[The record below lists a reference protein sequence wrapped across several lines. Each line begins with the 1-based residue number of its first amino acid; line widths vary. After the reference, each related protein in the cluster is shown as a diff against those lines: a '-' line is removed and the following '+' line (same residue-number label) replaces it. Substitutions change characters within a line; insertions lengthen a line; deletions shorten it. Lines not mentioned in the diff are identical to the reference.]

1 MRFMTR
7 LQTSRPIISR
17 ASIAL
22 LLAIFVYGL
31 LWLVRWLF
39 FGRFPFNTLPVF
51 LSLWVLSYIVVS
63 GLIRARKKL
72 SWRLRNQMAA
82 VYIFIAVVPVLLVV
96 TMVGLGAY
104 LLYWQ
109 LGSYVLYTEMQ
120 TRVQRVATVAG
131 GLATTL
137 AIEATATG
145 RPVPT
150 LPIPAQTQGF
160 LESAKAD
167 IPGLQVEIGTGEALL
182 TRTGSDEA
190 AGFKGIVLTGKE
202 LALRAVAVRP
212 VPGGKVIVSVSAP
225 ITPELLETLAPELG
239 PIRFLILQPISGDS
253 VPGEIV
259 SLNGQRLTVVERIVT
274 RHRSEPRAA
283 NVFDKRIGGVTNL
296 DVVDLREERTTKGEA
311 QVHAAF
317 VTRPSLLNRRLFG
330 PLGYLGSSAVTLLT
344 IVGAIFLVLELAAL
358 ATGIFLTRAITSA
371 VDNLYLA
378 TQHVQSGDLSFRVQ
392 VHQRDELGA
401 LGESFN
407 SMMQSIGTLIDEQR
421 ERQRLENELAIAREV
436 QTQLFPPELPAIP
449 GVELEA
455 ICRPAR
461 MVSGD
466 YYDFIRIGP
475 TRLAVVLADISG
487 KGISA
492 ALLMASLQAT
502 VRAELIRDGQGEQLL
517 PNTAEI
523 VAHLNRHLFLN
534 TSEER
539 YATLFLAIYDT
550 FTGRLSYTNAGHLP
564 PFYLAGDGMQKLET
578 DDTVI
583 GLFSEAHFRQ
593 ATINIEQEGLLVI
606 YSDGLTEPE
615 NAVGEAFGSD
625 RLAEIAMRL
634 REESA
639 NVIAHTMLSATEE
652 WRVSP
657 EPADD
662 MTVVV
667 ARLSRPVLRKDSLE
681 NSGVEHVTED

>member
-1 MRFMTR
+1 MKR
-7 LQTSRPIISR
+7 LWALRSIISR
-17 ASIAL
+17 VGLAL
-22 LLAIFVYGL
+22 LLAISAYAL

-51 LSLWVLSYIVVS
+51 LSLWALSYIVIS
-63 GLIRARKKL
+63 GLIWARKKL
-72 SWRLRNQMAA
+72 SWSLRNQMAA

-150 LPIPAQTQGF
+150 LPIPTQTQGF

-167 IPGLQVEIGTGEALL
+167 IPGLQVEIGIGEALL
-182 TRTGSDEA
+182 ARTGSDEA
-190 AGFKGIVLTGKE
+190 TGFKGIVLTGKQ

-212 VPGGKVIVSVSAP
+212 VRGGKVVVSVSAP

-239 PIRFLILQPISGDS
+239 PIRFLILQPAEGNS

-259 SLNGQRLTVVERIVT
+259 TLNGQRLTVVERIVT
-274 RHRSEPRAA
+274 EHRSEPRAA
-283 NVFDKRIGGVTNL
+283 NVFDKRIGGLTSL
-296 DVVDLREERTTKGEA
+296 DLVDLREERTTKGEG
-311 QVHAAF
+311 QLHAAF

-330 PLGYLGSSAVTLLT
+330 HLGYLGSSAVTLLT

-358 ATGIFLTRAITSA
+358 ATGIFLTRAITSS
-371 VDNLYLA
+371 VDNLYIA
-378 TQHVQSGDLSFRVQ
+378 TQHVQSGDLSFRVR

-401 LGESFN
+401 LGDSFN

-421 ERQRLENELAIAREV
+421 ERQRLENELSIAREV
-436 QTQLFPPELPAIP
+436 QTQLFPPELPSIP
-449 GVELEA
+449 GAELEA

-475 TRLAVVLADISG
+475 TRLAIVLADISG

-502 VRAELIRDGQGEQLL
+502 LRGELLRDGQGEQLL

-539 YATLFLAIYDT
+539 YATLFLAIYDA
-550 FTGRLSYTNAGHLP
+550 FTGRLSYTNAGHLS
-564 PFYLAGDGMQKLET
+564 PFYIVGDRMEKLET
-578 DDTVI
+578 GDTVI
-583 GLFSEAHFRQ
+583 GLFSEVQFRQ

-615 NAVGEAFGSD
+615 NALGEAFGSD
-625 RLAEIAMRL
+625 RLAENAMRL
-634 REESA
+634 RDESPH
-639 NVIAHTMLSATEE
+639 VIAQTILSAAEE
-652 WRVSP
+652 WRGSD
-657 EPADD
+657 EQADD
-662 MTVVV
+662 LTVVV
-667 ARLSRPVLRKDSLE
+667 ARLSRPVLRKDSIE
-681 NSGVEHVTED
+681 GGGVEHVTED